1 MDSYLRDLGINP
13 DSPEKSLYINRP
25 NCFYIDETIR
35 KGKGKLSSQGA
46 LVVETGKFT
55 GRAAKDKYVVKSS
68 TTEKSI
74 WWENNVLEMTPDT
87 FKRLKA
93 HVSKYLNN
101 QRDLYITEHGVGA
114 HSKHNLVVRLITP
127 SPHHALFSNHMFR
140 QHERE
145 FSLTRDFL
153 ILHAPE
159 LTLDPKDFN
168 TRSETAIVTDFDSR
182 TVIIV
187 GTKYAGEIKK
197 SIFSIMNYI
206 LPQSGVLP
214 MHAGANCGSEGSSAF
229 FGLSGTGKTTLSTDE
244 GRHLIG
250 DDEHGLSD
258 EGIFNFEGGCYAKTH
273 KLSEKTEPGI
283 YHASMRFG
291 ALLENV
297 VMNPKTRELD
307 FYDASITENGRSS
320 YPLSFIDGVVPSHNG
335 EVPKNIFF
343 LSADAFGVLPPVAK
357 LTPAQAMFYFVL
369 GYTAKV
375 AGTEAGV
382 VEPSATYSPCFGAP
396 FMMRHPS
403 EYARLL
409 EQYLNKHKIQV
420 WLINT
425 GWTGGPYG
433 VGRRYDIPVTREI
446 IRAVQ
451 AGKLGKTPVE
461 KDPIFGFQIP
471 THVEGLDSKT
481 LMPWKGWP
489 NQKDYEAKAKELAH
503 AFHGQMK
510 KFGDF
515 YTQNRAGAPLWE

>member
-25 NCFYIDETIR
+25 NCFYIEETIR
-35 KGKGKLSSQGA
+35 QGKGKLSAQGA
-46 LVVETGKFT
+46 LVVETGKLT

-68 TTEKSI
+68 TTEKTI
-74 WWENNVLEMTPDT
+74 WWENNVLEMSPET

-93 HVSKYLNN
+93 HVANYINN
-101 QRDLYITEHGVGA
+101 QRDLYITERGVGA
-114 HSKHNLVVRLITP
+114 HNKHNLVVRLVTP

-140 QHERE
+140 TPERD
-145 FSLTRDFL
+145 FSDKRDFL

-159 LTLDPKDFN
+159 LTLSTKDFG

-182 TVIIV
+182 TIVIV

-206 LPQSGVLP
+206 LPEAGLLP
-214 MHAGANCGSEGSSAF
+214 MHAGANAGDEGSSVF

-283 YHASMRFG
+283 YRASNRFG

-297 VMNPKTRELD
+297 VMDPKNRTLD

-320 YPLSFIDGVVPSHNG
+320 YPLSYIDDVQPSHNG
-335 EVPKNIFF
+335 KVPQNIFF
-343 LSADAFGVLPPVAK
+343 LTADAFGILPPVAK

-369 GYTAKV
+369 GYTARV

-382 VEPSATYSPCFGAP
+382 VEPSPTYSPCFGAP

-409 EQYLNKHKIQV
+409 EQYLNKYKIQV

-433 VGRRYDIPVTREI
+433 VGKRYDIPVTREI
-446 IRAVQ
+446 IRSVQ
-451 AGKLGKTPVE
+451 AGKLENAPTE
-461 KDPIFGFQIP
+461 KDPIFGLQIP
-471 THVEGLDSKT
+471 VKLGSLETKT
-481 LMPWKGWP
+481 LLPWMGWP
-489 NQKDYEAKAKELAH
+489 NPKDYEAQAKELAH
-503 AFHGQMK
+503 AFHTQMK

-515 YTQNRAGAPLWE
+515 YKQNRAGAPTWE